1 MSAFCDR
8 LVTAPLSYTHTGL
21 GAAHISRLLRAQVRY
36 FKCRSAV
43 CALVFPGASAPHRD
57 KNISTFQNAAST
69 PHLLVTES
77 AADGCLATTN
87 ASGAQPPE
95 RFGKKGES
103 SAPSVFHAFLGAIC
117 ERPLLCCCVPLCSL
131 TEHWEEKRTAHSLS
145 LSLPQSLRFAF
156 FFPLTFRVSS
166 ASGLFFTLVCSTYL
180 LTSRVLVNVGFVQ
193 TWCLVECDFFSFL
206 NLLNQESVWHFLAV
220 FH

>member
-1 MSAFCDR
+1 MLGLNKNSHWVADVSAFCDR

-43 CALVFPGASAPHRD
+43 CALIMEASAPHRD
-57 KNISTFQNAAST
+57 KNISTFQNAASA

-95 RFGKKGES
+95 RFGKKGERC
-103 SAPSVFHAFLGAIC
+103 VFRRDMWTTPIV
-117 ERPLLCCCVPLCSL
+117 LLCPALL
-131 TEHWEEKRTAHSLS
+131 THTQNTEKRREQRALS
-145 LSLPQSLRFAF
+145 LSLPQSLRFAGF
-156 FFPLTFRVSS
+156 FR
-166 ASGLFFTLVCSTYL
+166 
-180 LTSRVLVNVGFVQ
+180 
-193 TWCLVECDFFSFL
+193 
-206 NLLNQESVWHFLAV
+206 
-220 FH
+220 

>member
-21 GAAHISRLLRAQVRY
+21 GATHISRLLRAQVRY

-43 CALVFPGASAPHRD
+43 CALIMEATRSFFPGASAPHRD
-57 KNISTFQNAAST
+57 KNISTFQNAASA

-117 ERPLLCCCVPLCSL
+117 ERPLLCCCVPICSL
-131 TEHWEEKRTAHSLS
+131 TYRTLRREQRALSLCLS
-145 LSLPQSLRFAF
+145 LSH
-156 FFPLTFRVSS
+156 
-166 ASGLFFTLVCSTYL
+166 SG
-180 LTSRVLVNVGFVQ
+180 SRVFSVNV
-193 TWCLVECDFFSFL
+193 
-206 NLLNQESVWHFLAV
+206 
-220 FH
+220 

>member
-43 CALVFPGASAPHRD
+43 CALIMEATRSRCDALVFPGASAPHRD
-57 KNISTFQNAAST
+57 KNISTFQNAASA

-87 ASGAQPPE
+87 ASGAQPPK

-117 ERPLLCCCVPLCSL
+117 ERPLIVLLCPALL
-131 TEHWEEKRTAHSLS
+131 THTQNTEKRREQRALS
-145 LSLPQSLRFAF
+145 LSLPQSLRFAGF
-156 FFPLTFRVSS
+156 FR
-166 ASGLFFTLVCSTYL
+166 
-180 LTSRVLVNVGFVQ
+180 
-193 TWCLVECDFFSFL
+193 
-206 NLLNQESVWHFLAV
+206 
-220 FH
+220 